1 MSISSAF
8 PSDAKAGNC
17 DKHMERNKKK
27 EKDKSARLVI
37 G

>member
-27 EKDKSARLVI
+27 KKTRARALL
-37 G
+37 